1 MVCACIMYPL
11 HALLHGPCPLQ
22 VAEVTHPHISNTIR
36 TLNSIHTAQG
46 GEAATPQKA
55 PVQTLTMP
63 PHPPPA
69 IVPSA
74 VACLAPLSYPPYP

>member
-1 MVCACIMYPL
+1 MYPL